1 MKKESGNQIKLGVF
15 VSVGLV
21 LLIAGIYFIGK
32 KQQFFHSTLSAS
44 CVFKNVNG
52 LQEGNNVRFAGID
65 VGTIDYIEIL
75 SDTAVKVS
83 MIINDDVQKFI
94 KKDAVAAIGTDG
106 LMGNK
111 ILTISPGNGSSE
123 MIVDKDIIKTAQP
136 AGIDEIVERIK
147 TAVDT
152 AQKVF
157 NDLSAIMGNIR
168 YGKGAVGKLFMDSAF
183 AKKMDKTIT
192 NVEQGSKGFK
202 QNMDAA
208 KNSFF
213 LRGFFKKKKEEE
225 KKKNQKTGNE

>member
-1 MKKESGNQIKLGVF
+1 MKKESGSQIKLGVF

-21 LLIAGIYFIGK
+21 LLIGGIYFIGK
-32 KQQFFHSTLSAS
+32 KQQFFHSTISVS

-83 MIINDDVQKFI
+83 MVINDDVQKFI
-94 KKDAVAAIGTDG
+94 KKDAV
-106 LMGNK
+106 
-111 ILTISPGNGSSE
+111 
-123 MIVDKDIIKTAQP
+123 
-136 AGIDEIVERIK
+136 VERIK

-157 NDLSAIMGNIR
+157 NDLSVIMGNIR
-168 YGKGAVGKLFMDSAF
+168 YGKGAVGKLFMDSVF
-183 AKKMDKTIT
+183 AGKMDKTIT

-208 KNSFF
+208 KHSFF
-213 LRGFFKKKKEEE
+213 LRGFFKKKNEED
-225 KKKNQKTGNE
+225 KKKQKAGNE